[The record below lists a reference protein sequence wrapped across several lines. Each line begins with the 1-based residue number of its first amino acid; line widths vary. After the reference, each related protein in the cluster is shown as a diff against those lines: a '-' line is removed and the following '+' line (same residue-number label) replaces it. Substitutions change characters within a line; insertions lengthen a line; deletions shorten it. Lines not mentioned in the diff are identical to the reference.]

1 MAVNVVD
8 TSALAA
14 VLFGEPAGE
23 AVAARLGNASLAA
36 PALLSFEV
44 ANVCLTKA
52 RRHPDLRDALIAAFG
67 LLAHMEIDVVEI
79 DHGEALLLAEKTA
92 LTAYDASTLWLAEAL
107 NAELVTL
114 DKRLAA
120 ARSAP
125 GA

>member
-1 MAVNVVD
+1 M
-8 TSALAA
+8 
-14 VLFGEPAGE
+14 
-23 AVAARLGNASLAA
+23 
-36 PALLSFEV
+36 

-52 RRHPDLRDALIAAFG
+52 RRHPDLRDALIAALG

-114 DKRLAA
+114 DKRLAT